1 MKLIKRIFNRKSDL
15 YSPNTEK
22 TNATLA
28 RWHENERIR
37 ILDYWEFVE
46 RRRRNTRKPLFS

>member
-22 TNATLA
+22 TNDTLG